1 MEKKTSAPVRRP
13 RKAAMAVMCVVTA
26 LLLVVN
32 AAAAVLIPPNVTM
45 INNFFNKGPSEAETV
60 EAGEASAAMTQ
71 EVASEGIIL
80 LDNKNSALP
89 LAQGSKVNLFGY
101 GSRDTVYGGSGS
113 GSGDESN
120 NVTMAQGLTNA
131 GFEVNQ
137 ELVDFYDAHFVERTG
152 VGYTGNNF
160 DINEPPV
167 SEYSQ
172 ELLDNAKA
180 FSDVALVVI
189 SRLGGDPGKHYLELS
204 RLRLICST
212 WSRRTSAPWWCS
224 STPPTP
230 WSWASWRRTTWT
242 PPCGWAVWA
251 LPAATPWARCSPV
264 G

>member
-101 GSRDTVYGGSGS
+101 GSRDNRVRR
-113 GSGDESN
+113 
-120 NVTMAQGLTNA
+120 
-131 GFEVNQ
+131 F
-137 ELVDFYDAHFVERTG
+137 
-152 VGYTGNNF
+152 
-160 DINEPPV
+160 
-167 SEYSQ
+167 
-172 ELLDNAKA
+172 
-180 FSDVALVVI
+180 
-189 SRLGGDPGKHYLELS
+189 
-204 RLRLICST
+204 RLRF
-212 WSRRTSAPWWCS
+212 RRREQQRDHGPGPYKRW
-224 STPPTP
+224 
-230 WSWASWRRTTWT
+230 
-242 PPCGWAVWA
+242 
-251 LPAATPWARCSPV
+251 L
-264 G
+264 